1 MVEMRQVL
9 ETRTMLENVMNEN
22 LNVVVDPAKDL
33 YRKSLMEFHSLLER
47 PRSLKGNYPGF
58 AFDRLPKELQAP
70 CANMLAEWVEF
81 FEMHVSDARISDK
94 QFLWR
99 FMSRF
104 RFKTHPDFFASV
116 DDDTSFEVYNIE
128 GHQTF
133 RSISLMDCCSYS
145 LDELVSIPWFELFQR
160 DQSITDK
167 YLSYQGKLVD
177 GTLEH
182 TNLDGII
189 ETHKVYEI
197 FGFDKLVLTMK
208 PLYLSPMYDMDG
220 NMVGVISA
228 VKILDH
234 HSRID
239 ETQERVRS
247 ELAAVK

>member
-1 MVEMRQVL
+1 
-9 ETRTMLENVMNEN
+9 MLDNILNSENPPKEN
-22 LNVVVDPAKDL
+22 LARES
-33 YRKSLMEFHSLLER
+33 YRDSLMKFHSLLQS

-58 AFDRLPKELQAP
+58 AFDRLPENLQGP
-70 CANMLAEWVEF
+70 CADMLAEWVEF
-81 FEMHVSDARISDK
+81 FEMHVADARISDK

-99 FMSRF
+99 FLSRF

-116 DDDTSFEVYNIE
+116 DDNTSFEVYNTE

-167 YLSYQGKLVD
+167 YLSYQSKLVD

-182 TNLDGII
+182 TNLDGVI

-234 HSRID
+234 YSRRD
-239 ETQERVRS
+239 ESQDRVRS
-247 ELAAVK
+247 ELAAVT